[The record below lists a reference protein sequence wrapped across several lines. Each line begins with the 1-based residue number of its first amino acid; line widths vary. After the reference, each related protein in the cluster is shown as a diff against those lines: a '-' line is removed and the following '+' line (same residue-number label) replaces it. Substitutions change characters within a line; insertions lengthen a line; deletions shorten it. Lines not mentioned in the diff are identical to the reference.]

1 MRARNSLRVFMAFTR
16 VLVCSRDGRVNS
28 ELPAVPSSVHYH
40 ARPWGRMQTGPL
52 GCILGFMS
60 DADRFQRVIRS
71 IDEAN
76 GEDPNS
82 EVVDGV
88 AQPKELVY
96 GMRMQRWVEELD
108 PRAPEA
114 LRIAARSQ
122 HIRRWEIPRSDY
134 PMDRKGYLRWR
145 TTLYAFH
152 ADRASEI
159 LRARG
164 YDDETIERVRTLLQ
178 KRNLRTDPDVQTLED
193 AAALVFLVHHLDDF
207 LKRDDIGEEKAIAII
222 RKTWKKMTERGHEA
236 ASALELSAESSALL
250 KKALAG

>member
-1 MRARNSLRVFMAFTR
+1 
-16 VLVCSRDGRVNS
+16 
-28 ELPAVPSSVHYH
+28 
-40 ARPWGRMQTGPL
+40 
-52 GCILGFMS
+52 MS
-60 DADRFQRVIRS
+60 DTDRFQRVIRS
-71 IDEAN
+71 IDQAN

-88 AQPKELVY
+88 AWPKEQLY
-96 GMRMQRWVEELD
+96 GMRMQEWVEELD
-108 PRAPEA
+108 PGASEA

-134 PMDRKGYLRWR
+134 PMDRRGYLRWR

-159 LRARG
+159 LRAQE
-164 YDDETIERVRTLLQ
+164 YDAATIERVRALLQ
-178 KRNLRTDPDVQTLED
+178 KRNLRADTEVQTLED

-207 LKRDDIGEEKAIAII
+207 LEREDIAEEKAIDII

-236 ASALELSAESSALL
+236 ASALALSDESTALL
-250 KKALAG
+250 EKALAG

>member
-1 MRARNSLRVFMAFTR
+1 
-16 VLVCSRDGRVNS
+16 
-28 ELPAVPSSVHYH
+28 
-40 ARPWGRMQTGPL
+40 
-52 GCILGFMS
+52 MS
-60 DADRFQRVIRS
+60 DTDRFQRVIRS
-71 IDEAN
+71 IDQAN

-88 AQPKELVY
+88 AWPKEQLY
-96 GMRMQRWVEELD
+96 GMRMQEWVEELD
-108 PRAPEA
+108 PGASEA

-134 PMDRKGYLRWR
+134 PMDRRGYLRWR

-159 LRARG
+159 LRAQE
-164 YDDETIERVRTLLQ
+164 YDTETIEHVRALLQ
-178 KRNLRTDPDVQTLED
+178 KRNLRADTDVQTLED

-207 LKRDDIGEEKAIAII
+207 LERDDIAEEKAIDII

-236 ASALELSAESSALL
+236 ASALALSDESTALL
-250 KKALAG
+250 EKALAG

>member
-1 MRARNSLRVFMAFTR
+1 
-16 VLVCSRDGRVNS
+16 
-28 ELPAVPSSVHYH
+28 
-40 ARPWGRMQTGPL
+40 
-52 GCILGFMS
+52 MS
-60 DADRFQRVIRS
+60 DTDRFQRVVRS
-71 IDEAN
+71 IDQAN

-88 AQPKELVY
+88 AWPKEQLY
-96 GMRMQRWVEELD
+96 GMRMQEWVEELD
-108 PRAPEA
+108 PGASEA

-134 PMDRKGYLRWR
+134 PMDRRGYLRWR

-159 LRARG
+159 LRAQE
-164 YDDETIERVRTLLQ
+164 YDAATIERVRALLQ
-178 KRNLRTDPDVQTLED
+178 KRNLRADTEVQTLED

-207 LKRDDIGEEKAIAII
+207 LEREDIAEEKAIDII

-236 ASALELSAESSALL
+236 ASALALSDESTALL
-250 KKALAG
+250 EKALAG

>member
-1 MRARNSLRVFMAFTR
+1 
-16 VLVCSRDGRVNS
+16 
-28 ELPAVPSSVHYH
+28 
-40 ARPWGRMQTGPL
+40 
-52 GCILGFMS
+52 MS
-60 DADRFQRVIRS
+60 DTDRFQRVIRS
-71 IDEAN
+71 IDQAN

-88 AQPKELVY
+88 AQPKEQLY
-96 GMRMQRWVEELD
+96 GMRMQKWVEELD
-108 PRAPEA
+108 PGASEA

-159 LRARG
+159 LRAQE
-164 YDDETIERVRTLLQ
+164 YDAETIEHVRTLLQ
-178 KRNLRTDPDVQTLED
+178 KRNLRTDTDVQTLED

-207 LKRDDIGEEKAIAII
+207 LKRDDIGEEKAIDII
-222 RKTWKKMTERGHEA
+222 RKTWKKMTKRGHEA
-236 ASALELSAESSALL
+236 ASALTLSDESTALL
-250 KKALAG
+250 EKALTG

>member
-1 MRARNSLRVFMAFTR
+1 
-16 VLVCSRDGRVNS
+16 
-28 ELPAVPSSVHYH
+28 
-40 ARPWGRMQTGPL
+40 
-52 GCILGFMS
+52 MS
-60 DADRFQRVIRS
+60 DTDRFQRVIRS
-71 IDEAN
+71 IDQAN

-88 AQPKELVY
+88 AWPKEQLY
-96 GMRMQRWVEELD
+96 GMRMQEWVEELD
-108 PRAPEA
+108 PGASEA

-134 PMDRKGYLRWR
+134 PMDRRGYLRWR

-159 LRARG
+159 LRDQE
-164 YDDETIERVRTLLQ
+164 YDAETIERVRALLQ
-178 KRNLRTDPDVQTLED
+178 KRNLRADTEVQTLED

-207 LKRDDIGEEKAIAII
+207 LERDDIAEEKAIDII

-236 ASALELSAESSALL
+236 ASALALSDESTALL
-250 KKALAG
+250 EKALAG

>member
-1 MRARNSLRVFMAFTR
+1 MRGPFMGDT
-16 VLVCSRDGRVNS
+16 
-28 ELPAVPSSVHYH
+28 
-40 ARPWGRMQTGPL
+40 
-52 GCILGFMS
+52 
-60 DADRFQRVIRS
+60 DRFQRVIRS
-71 IDEAN
+71 IDQAN

-88 AQPKELVY
+88 AWPKEQLY
-96 GMRMQRWVEELD
+96 GMRMQEWVEELD
-108 PRAPEA
+108 PGASEA

-134 PMDRKGYLRWR
+134 PMDRRGYLRWR

-159 LRARG
+159 LRAQE
-164 YDDETIERVRTLLQ
+164 YDAETIEHVRSLLQ
-178 KRNLRTDPDVQTLED
+178 KRNLRADTDVQTLED

-207 LKRDDIGEEKAIAII
+207 LERDDIAEEKAIDII

-236 ASALELSAESSALL
+236 ASALALSDESTALL
-250 KKALAG
+250 EKALAG

>member
-1 MRARNSLRVFMAFTR
+1 
-16 VLVCSRDGRVNS
+16 
-28 ELPAVPSSVHYH
+28 
-40 ARPWGRMQTGPL
+40 
-52 GCILGFMS
+52 MS
-60 DADRFQRVIRS
+60 DTDRFQRVIRS
-71 IDEAN
+71 IDQAN

-88 AQPKELVY
+88 AWPKEQLY
-96 GMRMQRWVEELD
+96 GMRMQEWVEELD
-108 PRAPEA
+108 PGASEA

-159 LRARG
+159 LRAQE
-164 YDDETIERVRTLLQ
+164 YDAETIERVRTLLQ
-178 KRNLRTDPDVQTLED
+178 KRNLRTDTDVQTLED

-207 LKRDDIGEEKAIAII
+207 LKRDDIGEEKAIDIV

-236 ASALELSAESSALL
+236 ASALTLSDESTALL
-250 KKALAG
+250 EKALAG

>member
-1 MRARNSLRVFMAFTR
+1 MRARNSLRVFMAFAR

-60 DADRFQRVIRS
+60 DADRFQRAIRS

-152 ADRASEI
+152 ADRASEL

>member
-1 MRARNSLRVFMAFTR
+1 
-16 VLVCSRDGRVNS
+16 
-28 ELPAVPSSVHYH
+28 
-40 ARPWGRMQTGPL
+40 
-52 GCILGFMS
+52 MS
-60 DADRFQRVIRS
+60 DTDRFQRVIRS
-71 IDEAN
+71 IDQAN

-88 AQPKELVY
+88 AWPKEQLY
-96 GMRMQRWVEELD
+96 GMRMQEWVEELD
-108 PRAPEA
+108 PGASEA

-134 PMDRKGYLRWR
+134 PMDRRGYLRWR

-159 LRARG
+159 LRAQE
-164 YDDETIERVRTLLQ
+164 YDAETIERVRALLQ
-178 KRNLRTDPDVQTLED
+178 KRNLRADTEVQTLED

-207 LKRDDIGEEKAIAII
+207 LEREDIAEEKAIDII

-236 ASALELSAESSALL
+236 ASALALSDESTALL
-250 KKALAG
+250 EKALAG

>member
-1 MRARNSLRVFMAFTR
+1 
-16 VLVCSRDGRVNS
+16 
-28 ELPAVPSSVHYH
+28 
-40 ARPWGRMQTGPL
+40 
-52 GCILGFMS
+52 MS
-60 DADRFQRVIRS
+60 DTDRFQRVIRS

-76 GEDPNS
+76 SEDPNS

-88 AQPKELVY
+88 AHPKELVY
-96 GMRMQRWVEELD
+96 GKRMQEWVEKLD
-108 PRAPEA
+108 PAAPEA

-145 TTLYAFH
+145 TRLYTFH

-159 LRARG
+159 LRAAE
-164 YDDETIERVRTLLQ
+164 YNDQTIERVRTLLQ
-178 KRNLRTDPDVQTLED
+178 KRNLRTDADVQTLED

-207 LKRDDIGEEKAIAII
+207 LKRDDIGDEKAINII

-236 ASALELSAESSALL
+236 AAALELSAESTALL
-250 KKALAG
+250 EKALTG

>member
-1 MRARNSLRVFMAFTR
+1 
-16 VLVCSRDGRVNS
+16 
-28 ELPAVPSSVHYH
+28 
-40 ARPWGRMQTGPL
+40 
-52 GCILGFMS
+52 MS
-60 DADRFQRVIRS
+60 DTDRFQQVIRS

-88 AQPKELVY
+88 AQPKEQLY
-96 GMRMQRWVEELD
+96 GMRMQKWVEELD
-108 PRAPEA
+108 PGAPEA

-145 TTLYAFH
+145 TTLYGFH
-152 ADRASEI
+152 ADKASEI
-159 LRARG
+159 LRAAE

-178 KRNLRTDPDVQTLED
+178 KRNLRTDADVQTLED
-193 AAALVFLVHHLDDF
+193 AAALVFLIHHLDDF
-207 LKRDDIGEEKAIAII
+207 LQRDDIGEEKAINII

-236 ASALELSAESSALL
+236 ASALALSEKSAALL
-250 KKALAG
+250 ERALTS